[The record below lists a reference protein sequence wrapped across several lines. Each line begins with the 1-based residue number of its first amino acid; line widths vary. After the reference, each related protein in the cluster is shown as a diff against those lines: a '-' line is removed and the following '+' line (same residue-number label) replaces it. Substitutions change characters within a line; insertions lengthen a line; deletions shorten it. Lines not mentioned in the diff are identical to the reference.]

1 MTCPDKECHKRGD
14 GHHTALFGEDGRGG
28 VVGCLTKK
36 ISWKAALSFFGILL
50 MFSGA
55 FILYSMAGEKEQN
68 ATLNRHEIQIQS
80 IKEDTNEIKE
90 TLKKQITLEQLELV
104 INRALEKE

>member
-1 MTCPDKECHKRGD
+1 MTCPDIECHKRSD

-28 VVGCLTKK
+28 VVGCLAKK
-36 ISWKAALSFFGILL
+36 ISWKTAFGFFGFLL
-50 MFSGA
+50 LFSGG

-80 IKEDTNEIKE
+80 IKEDTEEIKE
-90 TLKKQITLEQLELV
+90 TLKKQITLEQLKLV
-104 INRALEKE
+104 ITQALEK